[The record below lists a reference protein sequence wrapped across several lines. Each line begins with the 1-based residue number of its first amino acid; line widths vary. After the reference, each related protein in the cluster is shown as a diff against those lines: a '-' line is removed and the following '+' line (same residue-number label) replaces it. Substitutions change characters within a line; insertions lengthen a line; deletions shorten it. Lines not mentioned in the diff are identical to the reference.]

1 MHVKNP
7 GELGSSPGHCHRFR
21 LGGQKLRL
29 TNLHHSVPRD
39 NRCCGTIAAPIEPVV
54 QADAHDVGLLATS
67 IDDYAR
73 AREWTDEGPS
83 VAAEIGEEVLGL
95 DAPIIEEGVFNTCT
109 HSIADSRVADSVS
122 REERRRTKGRAD
134 ECVAEVSAGAKGYT
148 ACAVDEEAVKG
159 DTSPAPNSREEAR
172 IGARIEE
179 AGEVVVSPDGHVA
192 IALDTKD
199 EVVDLPVDAGL
210 ATDQKAAA
218 VVIVAGDDQ
227 GAQWCRAPKEH
238 CVIQWTAV
246 IGAEC
251 AADIRADIEARPSED
266 RDRRDVGRRGRP
278 ARQIG
283 GISRADH
290 CRSGDR
296 GHQNPA

>member
-1 MHVKNP
+1 M
-7 GELGSSPGHCHRFR
+7 GSEMCI
-21 LGGQKLRL
+21 
-29 TNLHHSVPRD
+29 RD
-39 NRCCGTIAAPIEPVV
+39 SAPIEPVV
-54 QADAHDVGLLATS
+54 QTDAHDVGLFATS

-83 VAAEIGEEVLGL
+83 VGAEIGEEVLRL
-95 DAPIIEEGVFNTCT
+95 NTPVVEERVFNTCT

-122 REERRRTKGRAD
+122 REERRRTKGGAD

-148 ACAVDEEAVKG
+148 ACAVDEQAVKG

-179 AGEVVVSPDGHVA
+179 AGKVVVSPDGHVA

-218 VVIVAGDDQ
+218 VVIVAGHDQ
-227 GAQWCRAPKEH
+227 GAQRGRAPKEH
-238 CVIQWTAV
+238 CVIQWTAI
-246 IGAEC
+246 IGAER

-283 GISRADH
+283 GTP
-290 CRSGDR
+290 RSAACQGWGR
-296 GHQNPA
+296 GFESLRPLQKFS